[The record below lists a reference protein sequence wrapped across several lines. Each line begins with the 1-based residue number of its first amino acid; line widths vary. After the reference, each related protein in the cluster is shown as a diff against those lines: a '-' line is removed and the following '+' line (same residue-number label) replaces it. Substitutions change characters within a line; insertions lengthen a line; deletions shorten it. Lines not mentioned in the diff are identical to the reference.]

1 MRKNLVLIDFI
12 EIVLSN
18 NDIEN
23 IINNDKN
30 NDYIFITEYDINFV
44 KKYIPNIKILGI
56 FTEFGSS
63 YYSYSEEKNDFI
75 LEYNRKI
82 EVKVNY
88 ALDILI
94 KRVYFYLSGIS
105 HVLPYNMIYGTKYFY
120 FVSFIG
126 SSSDNSPFLLKSH
139 SIRKYKNVLMDRLDR
154 LIKGYDL
161 DIILVDITDIGFFI
175 LPKNCNKV
183 QVVDKLPS
191 GYYEIFFTGKRNRIN
206 KDMMSHKKIH
216 DIEINNEDE
225 LKYFLE
231 TL

>member
-12 EIVLSN
+12 EIVSCN

-44 KKYIPNIKILGI
+44 RKYISDLKILGI

-63 YYSYSEEKNDFI
+63 YYSYSEENNDYI
-75 LEYNRKI
+75 LEYSQKI
-82 EVKVNY
+82 ELKINY
-88 ALDILI
+88 TLDILI
-94 KRVYFYLSGIS
+94 KRVYFYLSGIPQ
-105 HVLPYNMIYGTKYFY
+105 VLPYNIIYGTKYFY
-120 FVSFIG
+120 FISFKG
-126 SSSDNSPFLLKSH
+126 SSSNNFPFLLKSH
-139 SIRKYKNVLMDRLDR
+139 SIRKYKNELMERLDR
-154 LIKGYDL
+154 IIKGYDL
-161 DIILVDITDIGFFI
+161 EIILLDITDIGFFI
-175 LPKNCNKV
+175 LPETCNKV
-183 QVVDKLPS
+183 YVVDKLPS
-191 GYYEIFFTGKRNRIN
+191 GYYEIFFTGKRNIIN
-206 KDMMSHKKIH
+206 KDIMSHKRIH

>member
-12 EIVLSN
+12 EIVSCN
-18 NDIEN
+18 SDIKN

-44 KKYIPNIKILGI
+44 RKYISDLKILGV

-63 YYSYSEEKNDFI
+63 YYSYSEEKNDYI
-75 LEYNRKI
+75 LEYSRKMGLRI
-82 EVKVNY
+82 HY

-105 HVLPYNMIYGTKYFY
+105 HVLPYNIIYGTKYFY
-120 FVSFIG
+120 FISFIG
-126 SSSDNSPFLLKSH
+126 SSANSPFLLKSH
-139 SIRKYKNVLMDRLDR
+139 SIQKYKNVLMDRLDR
-154 LIKGYDL
+154 IIKGYDL
-161 DIILVDITDIGFFI
+161 EIILFDITGIGFFI
-175 LPKNCNKV
+175 LPKNCNKI
-183 QVVDKLPS
+183 QVTKKLPS
-191 GYYEIFFTGKRNRIN
+191 GYYEIFFAGKRNIIN
-206 KDMMSHKKIH
+206 KDIMEHKRIH
-216 DIEINNEDE
+216 DIEINSEDE